1 MTDSPDPVVRELR
14 EEISELDRALVD
26 AVNTRLELVAR
37 LKRYKA
43 SLGIPFVDPD
53 RERQLLDELASANRG
68 PLSNEGLREFVC
80 ELLDLTKREVSR
92 DDGRPDQ

>member
-1 MTDSPDPVVRELR
+1 MTDGSIDPVVRELR

-26 AVNTRLELVAR
+26 TVNTRLELVAR

-43 SLGIPFVDPD
+43 SQGIPFVDPE
-53 RERQLLDELASANRG
+53 RERELLDELASANRG

-80 ELLDLTKREVSR
+80 ELLELTKREVSR
-92 DDGRPDQ
+92 DGDQAA